1 MRQFFLLG
9 LLTLLFPF
17 ALSAQNITVSGKV
30 FDSSTNEPLVGVTVV
45 QTGTQNGTIT
55 DIDGNYSISVPGD
68 ASLTF
73 SYIGYITN
81 TVFVNGKSTLPV
93 YLDTDDKTLEQVVVV
108 GYGTMKKSDV
118 SGSVASV
125 DTKDMMKR
133 APQNVNQGLQGA
145 AAGVMVTQQD
155 GAPDSRSQ
163 VRIRGVATINGNASP
178 LYVVDGVQVGTDASF
193 LNPSDIERMEVL
205 KDASATAIYGSAG
218 ANGVIMITT
227 KHGTKGATRIDFTA
241 DLGVQTLARKLDV
254 LDVDT
259 YAQMYRKALLNDNG
273 TEAKANQAIVND
285 IWKEQYDGHRRD
297 IDWQDALTETSL
309 RQSYNLSV
317 AGGTDKTQS
326 QFSLGWLD
334 NKGIIVNT
342 KYKRLTARANI
353 KTKVADFLEVGG
365 DVNFIHSESTGSNVK
380 IGNNGNLCSLR
391 DLAFMCPTMDYV
403 ENGNH
408 ISPNTENPDGTYG
421 GVLHGDHASDCI
433 TAILDNPYAIQMQR
447 GGNNYSN
454 RILSSAYMQVNIVK
468 GLTFKTIVAYNYS
481 TNGSDNFS
489 GQEERWN
496 KGVDGNYFK
505 TNRSE
510 TDLDYNFSLN
520 QSQSNTIS
528 IENYFNYQ
536 WKNDIM
542 NIQAMIGQSASQTWG
557 AWLNNSAKDFANDN
571 IRSIGLTRNVDS
583 KQTAGALNLET
594 RNISYYGRLVF
605 SLYDKYILT
614 GTIRRDGS
622 SNFGAGNR
630 WGVFPSAA
638 LAWRISE
645 EDFLKGNDVISNLKL
660 RLGWGQTGNSGGATN
675 KAVESLNAGEKYSF
689 YQQNGAGELHT
700 GYSKRLTDTGLKWET
715 NEQTNIGLDLGLYKG
730 QFNFVFDYFIRTSK
744 DLLLDRTI
752 RPSSGNTEI
761 YTNYGEIQNRG
772 FEIQA
777 TWQKDIN
784 DWNFNVTLSGSSL
797 KNEIKKLGQEIA
809 KEANEAPASGTF
821 FEDGTFTGALGDP
834 KGFYW
839 NRHSMSREGE
849 AVGSFY
855 GYKVIGIIKSQ
866 EQLDELNK
874 NAGGKLITDPNNP
887 NYGHYEDAYLGD
899 GTARIG
905 DYMYEDVAGKF
916 DENGNPIPDGKITS
930 DDQQI
935 LGNGFPKFNYGIN
948 IAVNY
953 KNWDFSLY
961 GYGVAGQK
969 LYSYSAM
976 RLSNVFYSDDQ
987 TFCNILKDSYD
998 DIWDPETNPNGTLSK
1013 LSKDDGARNM
1023 RGSDMWVKK
1032 ADYFKLNNI
1041 QIGYTFNKELI
1052 SHLRMTNAR
1061 VYFSIQ
1067 NLACFSKYNKYGDPE
1082 CGIANVLFTG
1092 LDTGRYPVPR
1102 TYQFGLSLSF

>member
-30 FDSSTNEPLVGVTVV
+30 FDASTNEPLVGVTVV

-55 DIDGNYSISVPGD
+55 DIDGNYSISCPGD

-73 SYIGYITN
+73 SYIGYIAQ

-93 YLDTDDKTLEQVVVV
+93 YLNTDDKQLEQVVVV
-108 GYGTMKKSDV
+108 GYGTMKKSDI

-155 GAPDSRSQ
+155 GSPDSRSQ

-193 LNPSDIERMEVL
+193 INPADIERIEVL

-227 KHGTKGATRIDFTA
+227 KHGSKGATRVDFTA
-241 DLGVQTLARKLDV
+241 NLGVQTLQNKLDV

-259 YAQMYRKALLNDNG
+259 YAKVYRQSMANDG
-273 TEAKANQAIVND
+273 KAIVND
-285 IWKEQYDGHRRD
+285 IWLDYYDGHRRG
-297 IDWQDALTETSL
+297 IDWQNEMTRVSY
-309 RQSYNLSV
+309 RQEYNLSV

-334 NKGIIVNT
+334 NKGIIINT
-342 KYKRLTARANI
+342 MYKRLTARANI
-353 KTKVADFLEVGG
+353 KTKVADFIEVGG
-365 DVNFIHSESTGSNVK
+365 DDNFIHSENRGSNVK
-380 IGNNGNLCSLR
+380 VGNNGNLSSLR
-391 DLAFMCPTMDYV
+391 DLAFICPTMDYCD
-403 ENGNH
+403 ENGLAVH
-408 ISPNTENPDGTYG
+408 PMVVNPDGTFG
-421 GVLHGDHASDCI
+421 GVRHGDGGSDCL
-433 TAILDNPYAIQMQR
+433 TAILDNPYALQMQQN
-447 GGNNYSN
+447 GNNYQN
-454 RILSSAYMQVNIVK
+454 RILSSANMQVNIVK
-468 GLTFKTIVAYNYS
+468 GLTFKTIVSYNYS
-481 TNGSDNFS
+481 TTGSDNFY

-496 KGVDGNYFK
+496 YGPDGVLFK

-510 TDLDYNFSLN
+510 TDLAYNFSLN
-520 QSQSNTIS
+520 QSQSNNIG
-528 IENYFNYQ
+528 IENFFNYT
-536 WKNDIM
+536 WKNDDM
-542 NIQAMIGQSASQTWG
+542 NLQVMVGQSASKYWG
-557 AWLNNSAKDFANDN
+557 AWLNTSAKEFANDN
-571 IRSIGLTRNVDS
+571 IRSISLSNNPDS
-583 KQTAGALNLET
+583 KQTNGALNLES
-594 RNISYYGRLVF
+594 RGISYYGRLVY
-605 SLYDKYILT
+605 SLFDKYILT
-614 GTIRRDGS
+614 ATIRRDGS
-622 SNFGAGNR
+622 SNFGSGNR
-630 WGVFPSAA
+630 WGTFPSAA

-645 EDFLKGNDVISNLKL
+645 ENFLKGNDVISNLKL

-675 KAVESLNAGEKYSF
+675 KAVAAIDPGQKYSF
-689 YQQNGAGELHT
+689 YGQEGTGSLVS
-700 GYSKRLTDTGLKWET
+700 GYSFRLADTNLKWET
-715 NEQTNIGLDLGLYKG
+715 NEQTNIGLDLGLYNG

-744 DLLLDRTI
+744 DLLIERTI
-752 RPSSGNTEI
+752 RQSSGNSSV
-761 YTNYGEIQNRG
+761 YTNYGEIQNKG

-777 TWQKDIN
+777 SWIKNIN
-784 DWNFNVTLSGSSL
+784 DWSFNVTLTGSSL

-809 KEANEAPASGTF
+809 KEANERPAAGTF
-821 FEDGTFTGALGDP
+821 LDDGSYTGALGDP
-834 KGFYW
+834 KGFFW

-849 AVGSFY
+849 AVGSFF
-855 GYKVIGIIKSQ
+855 GYKVVGICQTQ
-866 EQLDELNK
+866 EQVDQLNK
-874 NAGGKLITDPNNP
+874 KAIEEGKKIGAERN
-887 NYGHYEDAYLGD
+887 GYLET
-899 GTARIG
+899 GTLGVG
-905 DYMYEDVAGKF
+905 DYLYEDV
-916 DENGNPIPDGKITS
+916 NGDGFIS
-930 DDQQI
+930 SEDQQI

-948 IAVNY
+948 IAVTY

-976 RLSNVFYSDDQ
+976 RLSNVYYSDDQ

-998 DIWDPETNPNGTLSK
+998 DIWSPENPNGTLSK
-1013 LSKDDGARNM
+1013 LSKDDVARNM

-1041 QIGYTFNKELI
+1041 QIGYTFPKDWI
-1052 SHLRMTNAR
+1052 SNLRMSNAR
-1061 VYFSIQ
+1061 AYFSIQ

-1102 TYQFGLSLSF
+1102 TYQFGISVSF